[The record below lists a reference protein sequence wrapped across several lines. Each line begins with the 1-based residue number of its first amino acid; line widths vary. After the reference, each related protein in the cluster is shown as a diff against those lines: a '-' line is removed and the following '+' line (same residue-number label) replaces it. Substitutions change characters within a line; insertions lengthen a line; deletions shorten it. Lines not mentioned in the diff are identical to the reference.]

1 MPKKLKILITLVFVF
16 QIMLFISCTDNT
28 TPKPR
33 AYFRIGIPQHNYL
46 NFDTNYPF
54 SFQYA
59 DYAKVLN
66 ANNPEHPYWLYI
78 DYPYFKARI
87 YLTYNSINNNVDKML
102 NDAHDLAY
110 KHISVANDIRQDLI
124 IIPENK
130 VYGLIYEIKGA
141 RVASPINFFLT
152 DSISHFVRASLYF
165 NMEPQNDSL
174 EPVIRAIE
182 TDIQKMI
189 KTFRWKN
196 DFEQ

>member
-1 MPKKLKILITLVFVF
+1 MPKSIKILIIVVFAF
-16 QIMLFISCTDNT
+16 QLLLLTACSDEP

-33 AYFRIGIPQHNYL
+33 AYFRIAIPEHNYID
-46 NFDTNYPF
+46 FDENYPY

-66 ANNPEHPYWLYI
+66 ANNPQHPYWMYI

-87 YLTYNSINNNVDKML
+87 YITYNDIHNNVNRML

-130 VYGLIYEIKGA
+130 VYGLVYEIKGA

-152 DSISHFVRASLYF
+152 DSVSHFVRASLYF

-174 EPVIRAIE
+174 EPVINAISA
-182 TDIQKMI
+182 DIQKMI
-189 KTFRWKN
+189 KSFKWKDN
-196 DFEQ
+196 VEQ

>member
-1 MPKKLKILITLVFVF
+1 MLKIVKIVIALVLFV
-16 QIMLFISCTDNT
+16 QIILFTACSEAP

-33 AYFRIGIPQHNYL
+33 AYFRIAIPEHNYIDL
-46 NFDTNYPF
+46 DENYPY

-66 ANNPEHPYWLYI
+66 ANNPQHPYWMYI

-87 YLTYNSINNNVDKML
+87 YLTYNDIHNDVNKML

-141 RVASPINFFLT
+141 KVASPINFFLT
-152 DSISHFVRASLYF
+152 DSVSHFVRGSLYF

-174 EPVIRAIE
+174 EPVINAIGS
-182 TDIQKMI
+182 DIQQMI
-189 KTFRWKN
+189 KSFKWKDN
-196 DFEQ
+196 VEK

>member
-1 MPKKLKILITLVFVF
+1 MPKRIKVLVLVVF
-16 QIMLFISCTDNT
+16 AFQLLLLTACSDEP

-33 AYFRIGIPQHNYL
+33 AYFRIAIPEHNFIDL
-46 NFDTNYPF
+46 DENYPY

-66 ANNPEHPYWLYI
+66 ANNPQHPYWMYI

-87 YLTYNSINNNVDKML
+87 YITYNDIHNNVNKML

-152 DSISHFVRASLYF
+152 DSVSHFVRASLYF

-174 EPVIRAIE
+174 EPVINAISA
-182 TDIQKMI
+182 DIQKMI
-189 KTFRWKN
+189 KSFKWKDN
-196 DFEQ
+196 VE